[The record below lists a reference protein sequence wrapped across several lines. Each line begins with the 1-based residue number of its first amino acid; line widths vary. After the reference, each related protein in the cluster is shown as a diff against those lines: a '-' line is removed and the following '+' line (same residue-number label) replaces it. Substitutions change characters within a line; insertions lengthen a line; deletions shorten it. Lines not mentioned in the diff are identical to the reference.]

1 MEKQF
6 AAKYC
11 CQLWIAFLLAI
22 ILCLLL
28 IRIDYSTIIGSNVDV
43 KVLVNNYVNGEQKA
57 MNRNNSHQ
65 DLCLGRYIY
74 IHDLPSQYNEDLLMN
89 CNHLFNKKV
98 EKFHLCVYTV
108 NSGFGPQIN
117 STSWFLTNQFLLD
130 LIFHSRMKKYDCLTN
145 DSSLASAIFVPFY
158 AGLDLRRHLWG
169 FNTSVRDESGRN
181 LLKWLAEKPEWKRMW
196 GMDHFLVGGRISND
210 FRRKSD
216 KNSAWGSKFRVFP
229 ESKNISMLSIE
240 SSSWNNDCA
249 IPYPTYFHPAKDS
262 QVLEWQERM
271 RRQKRQYLSSFVGA
285 PRQRQRNSVR
295 SIVIKQCLDSSSE
308 CKMLDCTDTA
318 ATDCDNPIDVMKVF
332 RRSVFCLQPP
342 GDSFTRR
349 SIFDSILAGCIPV
362 FFHPGSAYA
371 QYIWHLPK
379 NHTKYSV
386 FIPGERVRDKTVRIT
401 EILLQISK
409 GEVEAMREEVIRL
422 IPRIIYGD
430 HKFGSEAIKE
440 DAFDLAL
447 KGILDRIEKFRKEIR
462 EGRDPSI
469 NFAARNDSKFKL
481 LP

>member
-28 IRIDYSTIIGSNVDV
+28 IRIDYSSIIGSNVDV

-65 DLCLGRYIY
+65 DLCLGQYIH

-117 STSWFLTNQFLLD
+117 STSWFLTNQFLLE

-196 GMDHFLVGGRISND
+196 GMDHFLVAGRI
-210 FRRKSD
+210 F
-216 KNSAWGSKFRVFP
+216 
-229 ESKNISMLSIE
+229 
-240 SSSWNNDCA
+240 
-249 IPYPTYFHPAKDS
+249 
-262 QVLEWQERM
+262 
-271 RRQKRQYLSSFVGA
+271 
-285 PRQRQRNSVR
+285 
-295 SIVIKQCLDSSSE
+295 
-308 CKMLDCTDTA
+308 
-318 ATDCDNPIDVMKVF
+318 
-332 RRSVFCLQPP
+332 
-342 GDSFTRR
+342 
-349 SIFDSILAGCIPV
+349 
-362 FFHPGSAYA
+362 
-371 QYIWHLPK
+371 
-379 NHTKYSV
+379 
-386 FIPGERVRDKTVRIT
+386 
-401 EILLQISK
+401 
-409 GEVEAMREEVIRL
+409 
-422 IPRIIYGD
+422 
-430 HKFGSEAIKE
+430 
-440 DAFDLAL
+440 
-447 KGILDRIEKFRKEIR
+447 
-462 EGRDPSI
+462 
-469 NFAARNDSKFKL
+469 
-481 LP
+481 